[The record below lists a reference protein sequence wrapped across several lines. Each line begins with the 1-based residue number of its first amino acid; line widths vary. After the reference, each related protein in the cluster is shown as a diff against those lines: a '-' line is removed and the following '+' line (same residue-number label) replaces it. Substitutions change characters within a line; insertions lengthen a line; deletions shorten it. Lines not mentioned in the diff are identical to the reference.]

1 MQENLIVEELNAIIF
16 RCWTNSQRSHAMQ
29 QAAGS
34 LHFMVTAI
42 TYQKYI
48 NMYLTF
54 VWIVTSIHL

>member
-1 MQENLIVEELNAIIF
+1 MVEELNAIIF
-16 RCWTNSQRSHAMQ
+16 CCWTNSPIH

-54 VWIVTSIHL
+54 VWIVTSIYL